1 MIEDL
6 SHHKRTEFAC
16 EETSVYKALIVPF
29 LDNLG
34 EIGVAY
40 EIKDFKWTVM
50 IKRPYQC
57 DTAVHQLAK
66 LRML

>member
-29 LDNLG
+29 LDNLE
-34 EIGVAY
+34 EIGVA
-40 EIKDFKWTVM
+40 
-50 IKRPYQC
+50 
-57 DTAVHQLAK
+57 
-66 LRML
+66 